1 MYAIKYKNALGNVSW
16 MEVETK
22 QEAAVVLGI
31 HVEPNIKK
39 NGHGWVVYCRD
50 CSVAFYTDE
59 WTQEEVWRDYCSD
72 LFKRKMTLG
81 ILAVYKEM

>member
-1 MYAIKYKNALGNVSW
+1 MYAIKYTNTFGNTSW

-31 HVEPNIKK
+31 HVEPNLKE
-39 NGHGWVVYCRD
+39 GRGWTVYCRD

-81 ILAVYKEM
+81 ILAVYKDM